1 MYMAI
6 TNFAAFVRDLRLKNS
21 EILKD
26 MAIKLGVTSAF
37 LSAVENGKKQI
48 PAHWFEKISKEYKL
62 NKDEKNELRDA
73 IDTSKDKVLINTK
86 GAPNKNKELAMVF
99 ARSFG
104 KLDDDAMEKIKKLL
118 MKGKL

>member
-1 MYMAI
+1 MAI
-6 TNFAAFVRDLRLKNS
+6 TNFGLFVRDLRLKKS

-26 MAIKLGVTSAF
+26 MAGKLGVTSAF

-48 PAHWFEKISKEYKL
+48 PAQWFDKISQKYHLNGKEK
-62 NKDEKNELRDA
+62 EELRDA
-73 IDTSKDKVLINTK
+73 IDTSKDKILIDTK
-86 GAPNKNKELAMVF
+86 DVSNKNKELAMVF

-104 KLDDDAMEKIKKLL
+104 ELDDDAMDKIKKLL